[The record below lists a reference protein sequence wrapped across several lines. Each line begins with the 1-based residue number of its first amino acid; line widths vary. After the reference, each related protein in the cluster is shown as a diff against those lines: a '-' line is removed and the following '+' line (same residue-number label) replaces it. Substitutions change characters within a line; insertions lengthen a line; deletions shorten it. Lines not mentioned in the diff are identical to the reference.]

1 MRIALAVLAASLA
14 ISPAT
19 GSSLG
24 TAHNA
29 ENAAKLL
36 ADWCVSTDASLSK
49 AEKRIESAKLP
60 PSAITM
66 KPIPGGMSLRL
77 EPSASASIELELDAA
92 AGKVR
97 SCNVDVTLSHP
108 EATFDVL
115 QKQYHIG
122 GNIDDYEP
130 GHNTWFEIAS
140 PAKVPLSAIVFFQIT
155 TATTGERVGR
165 MTAVVMPA
173 GKTGGQ

>member
-1 MRIALAVLAASLA
+1 MRIALAILASSLVL
-14 ISPAT
+14 SPAA

-24 TAHNA
+24 TAHDA
-29 ENAAKLL
+29 EDATRLL
-36 ADWCVSTDASLSK
+36 TDWCISTDASLSK
-49 AEKRIESAKLP
+49 AEGRIKTAKLP
-60 PSAITM
+60 PNAIAM
-66 KPIPGGMSLRL
+66 KPVPGGMSLRL
-77 EPSASASIELELDAA
+77 EPSPAASIELEFDAA

-97 SCNVDVTLSHP
+97 SCNIDVRLSHP
-108 EATFDVL
+108 EATFDAL
-115 QKQYHIG
+115 QKNYHIG

-140 PAKVPLSAIVFFQIT
+140 PGKVPLSAIVTFQIS